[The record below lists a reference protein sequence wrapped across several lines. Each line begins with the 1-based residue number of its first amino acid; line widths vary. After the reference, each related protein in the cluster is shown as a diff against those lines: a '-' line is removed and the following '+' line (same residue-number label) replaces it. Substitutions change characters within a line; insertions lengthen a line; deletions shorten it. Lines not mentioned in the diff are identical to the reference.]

1 MEQYLE
7 MTDDDIEYLIAYNI
21 GEEIENPFF
30 NASFNYKQVIVVEE
44 DITLDLTDLDI
55 VQKLT
60 DLDLDETMLEE

>member
-1 MEQYLE
+1 
-7 MTDDDIEYLIAYNI
+7 
-21 GEEIENPFF
+21 
-30 NASFNYKQVIVVEE
+30 VIVVEE